1 MKYRNLVKFNT
12 VLVSFFAVIAG
23 LYFGASFLIPLT
35 FAAFLAALVRPLS
48 DVLERTGMSR
58 IISSLISTLVVF
70 LVVGGLFFLLFYQLR
85 LFAQDLPQIKS
96 ELESFLESFQQQ
108 ITSMTGLT
116 PEEQLQLWRERSAS
130 ILETLENSLTNLL
143 GNVLNASLKFL
154 LVLVYLFLLLLYRQK
169 FVDVAMM
176 YVPEE
181 KKENT
186 QQILYKTSRV
196 VHHYLW
202 GRIKVMS
209 ILGAIYLVTFLL
221 FDIRYTV
228 LLTIFGALVTIIP
241 YIGPFVSGILPVLF
255 VIVFGRSFSDVLFF
269 AAVILV
275 IQLIESY
282 VLEPVIIGSE
292 VQLSPL
298 AVIIAIIIGGMIWG
312 IAGMI
317 LFVPLFSILKILSD
331 HSPNLKPIG
340 YLISDSKKTTD

>member
-1 MKYRNLVKFNT
+1 MQYRGLIKFNT
-12 VLVSFFAVIAG
+12 ILISFFAVIAG
-23 LYFGASFLIPLT
+23 LYLGASFLIPIT
-35 FAAFLAALVRPLS
+35 FAAFLAALASPLS
-48 DVLERTGMSR
+48 NVLEKTSMPRA
-58 IISSLISTLVVF
+58 ISSLISTLVVF
-70 LVVGGLFFLLFYQLR
+70 LVVGGLFFLLLYQLR
-85 LFAQDLPQIKS
+85 LFAKDLPQIRT
-96 ELESFLESFQQQ
+96 ELNDFLESFQQQ
-108 ITSMTGLT
+108 LTSMTGLT
-116 PEEQLQLWRERSAS
+116 PEEQLQLWRERSES
-130 ILETLENSLTNLL
+130 ILETLENSLTNIL

-176 YVPEE
+176 YVSEE

-186 QQILYKTSRV
+186 QQVLYKTSRV
-196 VHHYLW
+196 VFHYLW

-209 ILGAIYLVTFLL
+209 ILAAMYLVTFLL
-221 FDIRYTV
+221 FDIRYTI

-241 YIGPFVSGILPVLF
+241 YIGPFVSGLLPVLF
-255 VIVFGRSFSDVLFF
+255 VIIFGRSFSEILLF
-269 AAVILV
+269 ASVILV

-331 HSPNLKPIG
+331 HSQNLKPIG
-340 YLISDSKKTTD
+340 YLISDSRKT